1 MVCRHNRNK
10 AIKFIFLVPKQELG
24 NEPKFQLKRRP
35 GMKKVGIFLGLF
47 LMLGT
52 APLFADRGSIPF
64 KPHVQIFE
72 PNQRAM
78 IAWNGDEEILLLS
91 TDMRASEATQVLE
104 VLPLPSE
111 PQVKKGDVET
121 FRRANDLINQKIRRF
136 APLAGKGRA
145 LSPGAPPAGEVTFHK
160 KIGAHD
166 ISVTHVLNPQGFISW
181 VEKYLKSAGVQNPTI
196 PAAYQRI
203 IAEYLTEGFTWFV
216 FDVVS
221 LSEVLSTGE
230 AIQYR
235 FKTKFL
241 YYPMKVTQTVVGHTK
256 VDLLILT
263 PKLLERFPGIPRSQV
278 QLRHAPVSIT
288 SQELRSLNPEMDA
301 LLSHR
306 EDMKLRIWQL
316 QGEMSAFRQDL
327 IAQ

>member
-1 MVCRHNRNK
+1 
-10 AIKFIFLVPKQELG
+10 
-24 NEPKFQLKRRP
+24 
-35 GMKKVGIFLGLF
+35 MKKVGIFLGLF
-47 LMLGT
+47 LVLGT

-64 KPHVQIFE
+64 NPNVQIFE

-91 TDMRASEATQVLE
+91 TDMRASQATQVLE

-121 FRRANDLINQKIRRF
+121 FRRANSLINKKIRRF
-136 APLAGKGRA
+136 AQPGGKGRDLA
-145 LSPGAPPAGEVTFHK
+145 PGAPPAGEVTFHK

-166 ISVTHVLNPQGFISW
+166 ISVTHVLNTAGFISW
-181 VEKYLKSAGVQNPTI
+181 VEKYLKSAGVQNPII
-196 PAAYQRI
+196 PAANRRI
-203 IAEYLTEGFTWFV
+203 IAEYLAEGFTWFV

-221 LSEVLSTGE
+221 LDEVLSTGE

-241 YYPMKVTQTVVGHTK
+241 YYPMKITQTVVGHTK
-256 VDLLILT
+256 VDLLVLT
-263 PKLLERFPGIPRSQV
+263 PKLLERFPGIPISQV
-278 QLRHAPVSIT
+278 QLRHEPISIT

-316 QGEMSAFRQDL
+316 QGEMAAFRQDL